1 MYITII
7 YERNNMSKKFNHKLH
22 GISNITEIS
31 AKDRHT
37 ISKKAVDL
45 IYPVVS
51 EFNISKEML
60 FNSLGKSNMYL
71 ADFDDL
77 SMGKYDYTTNSI
89 YFSNDLDISKLDSS
103 VIHEILHF
111 FQAELTE
118 DNFLIRMGLFKP
130 SKLFRPEKGL
140 GLNEASVQ
148 YIASTIVK
156 EVPDHVKYY
165 ELELTTPSSNYYPIE
180 TAIIRQM
187 CFFTGTYPLFFST
200 LFSTDLFE
208 KTFKTI
214 TSEENYNYIE
224 EKLTY
229 IVQLQEKLSDVYST
243 IHTHNQAESKKISV
257 LNNITNLKNKL
268 RETVLDVQK
277 IIYTSAFANELDKIE
292 TVQDIV
298 NMKTLISNFEN
309 YIINYEGDYSFE
321 QFKDKINIELNN
333 KLALIEAYG
342 NYSFALKAK
351 KDILN
356 LPKIYSQ
363 SFIKTFFSK
372 IKLLIDLRFNFSRS
386 NDEELYE
393 NEI

>member
-1 MYITII
+1 
-7 YERNNMSKKFNHKLH
+7 MSKKFNHKLH

-45 IYPVVS
+45 IYPIVS

-156 EVPDHVKYY
+156 EIPDHVKYY

>member
-1 MYITII
+1 
-7 YERNNMSKKFNHKLH
+7 MSKKFNHKLH

-31 AKDRHT
+31 AKDRHI
-37 ISKKAVDL
+37 ISKKAIEL

-89 YFSNDLDISKLDSS
+89 YFSNDLDIANLDSS

-156 EVPDHVKYY
+156 EIPDHVKYY

-342 NYSFALKAK
+342 NYSFALKAR

>member
-1 MYITII
+1 
-7 YERNNMSKKFNHKLH
+7 MSKKFNHKLH

-148 YIASTIVK
+148 YIASTIAK

-268 RETVLDVQK
+268 RETILDVQK

>member
-1 MYITII
+1 
-7 YERNNMSKKFNHKLH
+7 MSKQIKHKLH

-89 YFSNDLDISKLDSS
+89 YFSNDLDIANLDSP

-148 YIASTIVK
+148 YIASTILK

-243 IHTHNQAESKKISV
+243 IHTHDQAESKKISV

-309 YIINYEGDYSFE
+309 YIINYKGDYSFE

-342 NYSFALKAK
+342 NYSFALKAR

>member
-1 MYITII
+1 
-7 YERNNMSKKFNHKLH
+7 MSKKFNHKLH

-321 QFKDKINIELNN
+321 HFKDKINIELNN

>member
-1 MYITII
+1 
-7 YERNNMSKKFNHKLH
+7 MSVKPNHKLN
-22 GISNITEIS
+22 GIRNAVEIS

-37 ISKKAVDL
+37 ISKKAIDL

-71 ADFDDL
+71 ADFEDM

-89 YFSNDLDISKLDSS
+89 YFSNELDITNLDSS

-118 DNFLIRMGLFKP
+118 NNFLVRMGLFEP
-130 SKLFRPEKGL
+130 SKLFRSEKGL

-148 YIASTIVK
+148 YLASIITK
-156 EVPDHVKYY
+156 EVPDHVRYY
-165 ELELTTPSSNYYPIE
+165 ELELVTPSSNYYPLE
-180 TAIIRQM
+180 TAIVRQM

-214 TSEENYNYIE
+214 TSEDNYNYIE
-224 EKLTY
+224 KKLTE
-229 IVQLQEKLSDVYST
+229 IVHLQEKLSNIYSH

-277 IIYTSAFANELDKIE
+277 IIYTSAFANELDKVE

-298 NMKTLISNFEN
+298 NIQTLISNFEN
-309 YIINYEGDYSFE
+309 YIISYENDYSFE
-321 QFKDKINIELNN
+321 QFKDKISVELNN

-363 SFIKTFFSK
+363 SFFKTFFTK
-372 IKLLIDLRFNFSRS
+372 IKLLIDLRFNLSRS

>member
-1 MYITII
+1 
-7 YERNNMSKKFNHKLH
+7 MSKKFNHKLH

-51 EFNISKEML
+51 EFKISKEML

-89 YFSNDLDISKLDSS
+89 YFSNDLNITNLDSS

-165 ELELTTPSSNYYPIE
+165 ELELTTPSNNYYPIE

-342 NYSFALKAK
+342 NYSFALKAR

>member
-1 MYITII
+1 
-7 YERNNMSKKFNHKLH
+7 MSKKFNHKLH

-51 EFNISKEML
+51 EFKISKEML

-89 YFSNDLDISKLDSS
+89 YFSNDLDIANLDSS
-103 VIHEILHF
+103 AIHEILHF

-130 SKLFRPEKGL
+130 SKFFRPEKGL

-148 YIASTIVK
+148 YIASTMVK

-257 LNNITNLKNKL
+257 LNNITSLKNKL

-342 NYSFALKAK
+342 NYSFALKAR

>member
-1 MYITII
+1 
-7 YERNNMSKKFNHKLH
+7 MSVKPNHKLN
-22 GISNITEIS
+22 GIRNAVEIS

-37 ISKKAVDL
+37 ISKKAIDL
-45 IYPVVS
+45 IYPVIS

-71 ADFDDL
+71 ADFDDM

-89 YFSNDLDISKLDSS
+89 YFSNELDITNLDSS

-118 DNFLIRMGLFKP
+118 NNFLVRMGLFEP
-130 SKLFRPEKGL
+130 SKLFRSEKGL

-148 YIASTIVK
+148 YLASIIAK
-156 EVPDHVKYY
+156 EVPDHVRYY
-165 ELELTTPSSNYYPIE
+165 ELELVTPSSIYYPLE
-180 TAIIRQM
+180 TAIVRQM

-214 TSEENYNYIE
+214 TSVDNYNYIE
-224 EKLTY
+224 KKLTE
-229 IVQLQEKLSDVYST
+229 IVHLQEKLSNIYSH

-277 IIYTSAFANELDKIE
+277 IIYTSAFANELDKVE

-298 NMKTLISNFEN
+298 NIQTLISNFEN
-309 YIINYEGDYSFE
+309 YIISYENDYSFE
-321 QFKDKINIELNN
+321 QFKDKISVELNN

-363 SFIKTFFSK
+363 SFFKTFFTK
-372 IKLLIDLRFNFSRS
+372 IKLLIDLRFNLSRS

>member
-1 MYITII
+1 
-7 YERNNMSKKFNHKLH
+7 MSVKPNHKLN
-22 GISNITEIS
+22 GIRNAVEIS

-37 ISKKAVDL
+37 ISKKAIDL
-45 IYPVVS
+45 IYPVIS

-71 ADFDDL
+71 ADFDDM

-89 YFSNDLDISKLDSS
+89 YFSNELDITNLDSS

-118 DNFLIRMGLFKP
+118 NNFLVRMGLFEP
-130 SKLFRPEKGL
+130 SKLFRSEKGL

-148 YIASTIVK
+148 YLASIIAK
-156 EVPDHVKYY
+156 EVPDHVRYY
-165 ELELTTPSSNYYPIE
+165 ELELVTPSSNYYPLE
-180 TAIIRQM
+180 TAIVRQM

-214 TSEENYNYIE
+214 TSVDNYNYIE
-224 EKLTY
+224 KKLTE
-229 IVQLQEKLSDVYST
+229 IVHLQKKLSNIYSH

-277 IIYTSAFANELDKIE
+277 IIYTSAFANELDKVE

-298 NMKTLISNFEN
+298 NIQTLISNFEN
-309 YIINYEGDYSFE
+309 YIISYENDYSFE
-321 QFKDKINIELNN
+321 QFKDKISVELNN

-363 SFIKTFFSK
+363 SFFKTFFTK
-372 IKLLIDLRFNFSRS
+372 IKLLIDLRFNLSRS

>member
-1 MYITII
+1 
-7 YERNNMSKKFNHKLH
+7 MSKKFNHKLH

-37 ISKKAVDL
+37 ISKKAVNL

-51 EFNISKEML
+51 EFKISKEML

-89 YFSNDLDISKLDSS
+89 YFSNDLDIANLDSS

-130 SKLFRPEKGL
+130 SKLFKPEKGL

-342 NYSFALKAK
+342 NYSFALKAR

>member
-1 MYITII
+1 
-7 YERNNMSKKFNHKLH
+7 MSVKPNHKLN
-22 GISNITEIS
+22 GIRNAVEIS

-37 ISKKAVDL
+37 ISKKAIDL
-45 IYPVVS
+45 IYPVIS

-71 ADFDDL
+71 ADFEDM

-89 YFSNDLDISKLDSS
+89 YFSNELDITNLDSS

-118 DNFLIRMGLFKP
+118 NNFLVRMGLFEP
-130 SKLFRPEKGL
+130 SKLFKSEKGL

-148 YIASTIVK
+148 YLSSIITK
-156 EVPDHVKYY
+156 EVPDHVRYY
-165 ELELTTPSSNYYPIE
+165 ELELVTPSSNYYPLE
-180 TAIIRQM
+180 TAIVRQM

-214 TSEENYNYIE
+214 TSEDNYNYIE
-224 EKLTY
+224 KKLTE
-229 IVQLQEKLSDVYST
+229 IVHLQEKLSNIYSH

-277 IIYTSAFANELDKIE
+277 IIYTSAFANELDKVE

-298 NMKTLISNFEN
+298 NIQTLISNFEN
-309 YIINYEGDYSFE
+309 YIISYENDYSFE
-321 QFKDKINIELNN
+321 QFKDKISVELNN

-363 SFIKTFFSK
+363 SFFKTFFTK
-372 IKLLIDLRFNFSRS
+372 IKLLIDLRFNLSRS

>member
-1 MYITII
+1 
-7 YERNNMSKKFNHKLH
+7 MSKKFNHKLH

-148 YIASTIVK
+148 YIASTIAK

-277 IIYTSAFANELDKIE
+277 IIYTSAFTNELDKIE

-363 SFIKTFFSK
+363 SFFKTFFSK

>member
-1 MYITII
+1 
-7 YERNNMSKKFNHKLH
+7 MSKKFNHKLH

-51 EFNISKEML
+51 EFKISKEML

-89 YFSNDLDISKLDSS
+89 YFSNDLDIANLDSS

-156 EVPDHVKYY
+156 EIPDHVKYY

-342 NYSFALKAK
+342 NYSFALKAR

>member
-1 MYITII
+1 
-7 YERNNMSKKFNHKLH
+7 MSKKFNHKLH

-51 EFNISKEML
+51 EFKISKEML
-60 FNSLGKSNMYL
+60 FNSLGKSNIYL

-89 YFSNDLDISKLDSS
+89 YFSNDLNITNLDSS

-342 NYSFALKAK
+342 NYSFALKAR

>member
-1 MYITII
+1 
-7 YERNNMSKKFNHKLH
+7 MSKKFNHKLH

-89 YFSNDLDISKLDSS
+89 YFSNDLDIANLDSS

-243 IHTHNQAESKKISV
+243 IYTHNQAESKKISV

-342 NYSFALKAK
+342 NYSFALKAR

>member
-1 MYITII
+1 
-7 YERNNMSKKFNHKLH
+7 MSKKFNHKLH

-45 IYPVVS
+45 IYPIVS

>member
-1 MYITII
+1 
-7 YERNNMSKKFNHKLH
+7 MSVKPNHKLN
-22 GISNITEIS
+22 GIRNAVEIS

-37 ISKKAVDL
+37 ISKKAIDL

-71 ADFDDL
+71 ADFEDM

-89 YFSNDLDISKLDSS
+89 YFSNELDITNLDSS

-118 DNFLIRMGLFKP
+118 NNFLVRMGLFEP
-130 SKLFRPEKGL
+130 SKLFRSEKGL

-148 YIASTIVK
+148 YLSSIIAK
-156 EVPDHVKYY
+156 EVPDHVRYY
-165 ELELTTPSSNYYPIE
+165 ELELVTPSSNYYPLE
-180 TAIIRQM
+180 TAIVRQM

-214 TSEENYNYIE
+214 TSVDNYNYIE
-224 EKLTY
+224 KKLTE
-229 IVQLQEKLSDVYST
+229 IVHLQEKLSNIYSH

-257 LNNITNLKNKL
+257 LNNITSLKNKL

-309 YIINYEGDYSFE
+309 YLISYENHYSFE

-363 SFIKTFFSK
+363 SFFKTFFTK
-372 IKLLIDLRFNFSRS
+372 IKLLIDLRFNLSRS

>member
-1 MYITII
+1 MIV
-7 YERNNMSKKFNHKLH
+7 KPNHKLN
-22 GISNITEIS
+22 GIRNAVEIS

-37 ISKKAVDL
+37 ISKKAIDL

-71 ADFDDL
+71 ADFEDM

-89 YFSNDLDISKLDSS
+89 YFSNELDITNLDSS

-118 DNFLIRMGLFKP
+118 NNFLVRMGLFEP
-130 SKLFRPEKGL
+130 SKLFRSEKGL

-148 YIASTIVK
+148 YLSSIIAK
-156 EVPDHVKYY
+156 EVPDHVRYY
-165 ELELTTPSSNYYPIE
+165 ELELVTPSSNYYPLE
-180 TAIIRQM
+180 TAIVRQM

-214 TSEENYNYIE
+214 TSEDNYNYIE
-224 EKLTY
+224 KKLTE
-229 IVQLQEKLSDVYST
+229 IVHLQEKLSNIYSH

-277 IIYTSAFANELDKIE
+277 IIYTSAFANELDKVE

-298 NMKTLISNFEN
+298 NIQTLISNFEN
-309 YIINYEGDYSFE
+309 YIISYENDYSFE
-321 QFKDKINIELNN
+321 QFKDKISVELNN

-363 SFIKTFFSK
+363 SFFKTFFTK
-372 IKLLIDLRFNFSRS
+372 IKLLIDLRFNLSRS

>member
-1 MYITII
+1 
-7 YERNNMSKKFNHKLH
+7 MSVKPNHKLN
-22 GISNITEIS
+22 GIRNAVEIS

-37 ISKKAVDL
+37 ISKKAIDL
-45 IYPVVS
+45 IYPVIS

-71 ADFDDL
+71 ADFEDM

-89 YFSNDLDISKLDSS
+89 YFSNELDITNLDSS

-118 DNFLIRMGLFKP
+118 NNFLVRMGLFEP
-130 SKLFRPEKGL
+130 SKLFRSEKGL

-148 YIASTIVK
+148 YLSSIIAK
-156 EVPDHVKYY
+156 EVPDHVRYY
-165 ELELTTPSSNYYPIE
+165 ELELVTPSSNYYPLE
-180 TAIIRQM
+180 TAIVRQM

-214 TSEENYNYIE
+214 TSVDNYNYIE
-224 EKLTY
+224 KKLTE
-229 IVQLQEKLSDVYST
+229 IVHLQEKLSNIYSH

-277 IIYTSAFANELDKIE
+277 IIYTSAFANELDKVE

-298 NMKTLISNFEN
+298 NIQTLISNFEN
-309 YIINYEGDYSFE
+309 YIISYENDYSFE
-321 QFKDKINIELNN
+321 QFKDKISVELNN

-363 SFIKTFFSK
+363 SFFKTFFTK
-372 IKLLIDLRFNFSRS
+372 IKLLIDLRFNLSRS

>member
-1 MYITII
+1 
-7 YERNNMSKKFNHKLH
+7 MSKQIKHKLH

-71 ADFDDL
+71 ADFEDL
-77 SMGKYDYTTNSI
+77 AMGKYDYTTNSI
-89 YFSNDLDISKLDSS
+89 YFSNNLDITNLDSS

-342 NYSFALKAK
+342 NYSFALKAR

>member
-1 MYITII
+1 
-7 YERNNMSKKFNHKLH
+7 MSKKFNHKLH

-51 EFNISKEML
+51 EFKISKEML

-89 YFSNDLDISKLDSS
+89 YFSNDLNITNLDSS

-342 NYSFALKAK
+342 NYSFALKAR

-386 NDEELYE
+386 NDKELYE

>member
-1 MYITII
+1 
-7 YERNNMSKKFNHKLH
+7 MSKKFNHKLH

-89 YFSNDLDISKLDSS
+89 YFSNDLDISNLDSS
-103 VIHEILHF
+103 IIHEILHF

-118 DNFLIRMGLFKP
+118 NNFLIRMGLFKP

-148 YIASTIVK
+148 YIASTIAK

-229 IVQLQEKLSDVYST
+229 IVQLQEKLSDVYSN

-342 NYSFALKAK
+342 NYSFALKAR

>member
-1 MYITII
+1 
-7 YERNNMSKKFNHKLH
+7 MSVKSNHKLN
-22 GISNITEIS
+22 GIRNAVEIS

-37 ISKKAVDL
+37 ISKKAIDL

-71 ADFDDL
+71 ADFEDM

-89 YFSNDLDISKLDSS
+89 YFSNELDITNLDSS

-118 DNFLIRMGLFKP
+118 NNFLVRMGLFEP
-130 SKLFRPEKGL
+130 SKLFRSEKGL

-148 YIASTIVK
+148 YLSSIIAK
-156 EVPDHVKYY
+156 EVPDHVRYY
-165 ELELTTPSSNYYPIE
+165 ELELVTPSSNYYPLE
-180 TAIIRQM
+180 TAIVRQM

-214 TSEENYNYIE
+214 TSEDNYNYIE
-224 EKLTY
+224 KKLTE
-229 IVQLQEKLSDVYST
+229 IVHLQEKLSNIYSH

-277 IIYTSAFANELDKIE
+277 IIYTSAFANELDKVE

-298 NMKTLISNFEN
+298 NIQTLISNFEN
-309 YIINYEGDYSFE
+309 YIISYENDYSFE
-321 QFKDKINIELNN
+321 QFKDKISVELNN

-363 SFIKTFFSK
+363 SFFKTFFTK
-372 IKLLIDLRFNFSRS
+372 IKLLIDLRFNLSRS

>member
-1 MYITII
+1 
-7 YERNNMSKKFNHKLH
+7 MSKKFNHKLH

-229 IVQLQEKLSDVYST
+229 IVQLQEKLSDVYSN

>member
-1 MYITII
+1 
-7 YERNNMSKKFNHKLH
+7 MSKKFNHKLH

-51 EFNISKEML
+51 EFKISKEML

-89 YFSNDLDISKLDSS
+89 YFSNDLDIANLDSS

-342 NYSFALKAK
+342 NYSFALKAR

-386 NDEELYE
+386 NNEELYE

>member
-1 MYITII
+1 
-7 YERNNMSKKFNHKLH
+7 MSKKFNHKLH

-89 YFSNDLDISKLDSS
+89 YFSNDLDISNLDSS

-148 YIASTIVK
+148 YIASTILK

-292 TVQDIV
+292 TIQDIV

-342 NYSFALKAK
+342 NYSFALKAR

>member
-1 MYITII
+1 
-7 YERNNMSKKFNHKLH
+7 MSVKPNHKLN
-22 GISNITEIS
+22 GIRNAVEIS

-37 ISKKAVDL
+37 ISKKAIDL

-71 ADFDDL
+71 ADFEDM

-89 YFSNDLDISKLDSS
+89 YFSNELDITNLDSS

-118 DNFLIRMGLFKP
+118 NNFLVRMGLFEP
-130 SKLFRPEKGL
+130 SKLFRSEKGL

-148 YIASTIVK
+148 YLSSIIAK
-156 EVPDHVKYY
+156 EVPDHVRYY
-165 ELELTTPSSNYYPIE
+165 ELELVTPSSNYYPLE
-180 TAIIRQM
+180 TAIVRQM

-214 TSEENYNYIE
+214 TSVDNYNYIE
-224 EKLTY
+224 KKLTE
-229 IVQLQEKLSDVYST
+229 IVHLQEKLSNIYSH

-277 IIYTSAFANELDKIE
+277 IIYTSAFANELDKVE

-298 NMKTLISNFEN
+298 NIQTLISNFEN
-309 YIINYEGDYSFE
+309 YIISYENDYSFE
-321 QFKDKINIELNN
+321 QFKDKISVELNN
-333 KLALIEAYG
+333 KLAIIEAYG

-363 SFIKTFFSK
+363 SFFKTFFTK
-372 IKLLIDLRFNFSRS
+372 IKLLIDLRFNLSRS

>member
-1 MYITII
+1 
-7 YERNNMSKKFNHKLH
+7 MSKKFNHKLH
-22 GISNITEIS
+22 GIPNITEIS

-51 EFNISKEML
+51 EFKISKEML

-89 YFSNDLDISKLDSS
+89 YFSNDLNITNLDSS

-342 NYSFALKAK
+342 NYSFALKAR

>member
-1 MYITII
+1 
-7 YERNNMSKKFNHKLH
+7 MSKKFNHKLH

-89 YFSNDLDISKLDSS
+89 YFSNDLDISNLDSS

-229 IVQLQEKLSDVYST
+229 IVYST

-298 NMKTLISNFEN
+298 NMKALISNFEN

-342 NYSFALKAK
+342 NYSFALKAR

>member
-1 MYITII
+1 
-7 YERNNMSKKFNHKLH
+7 MSVKPNHKLN
-22 GISNITEIS
+22 GIRNAVEIS

-37 ISKKAVDL
+37 ISKKAIDL
-45 IYPVVS
+45 IYPVIS

-71 ADFDDL
+71 ADFEDM

-89 YFSNDLDISKLDSS
+89 YFSNELDITNLDSS

-118 DNFLIRMGLFKP
+118 NNFLVRMGLFEP
-130 SKLFRPEKGL
+130 SKLFRSEKGL

-148 YIASTIVK
+148 YLSSIIAK
-156 EVPDHVKYY
+156 EVPDHVRYY
-165 ELELTTPSSNYYPIE
+165 ELELVTPSSNYYPLE
-180 TAIIRQM
+180 TAIVRQM

-214 TSEENYNYIE
+214 TSEDNYNYIE
-224 EKLTY
+224 KKLTE
-229 IVQLQEKLSDVYST
+229 IVHLQEKLSNIYSH

-277 IIYTSAFANELDKIE
+277 IIYTSAFANELDKVE

-298 NMKTLISNFEN
+298 NIQTLISNFEN
-309 YIINYEGDYSFE
+309 YIISYENDYSFE
-321 QFKDKINIELNN
+321 QFKDKISVELNN

-363 SFIKTFFSK
+363 SFFKTFFTK
-372 IKLLIDLRFNFSRS
+372 IKLLIDLRFNLSRS

>member
-1 MYITII
+1 
-7 YERNNMSKKFNHKLH
+7 MSVKPNHKLN
-22 GISNITEIS
+22 GIRNAVEIS

-37 ISKKAVDL
+37 ISKKAIDL
-45 IYPVVS
+45 IYPVIS

-71 ADFDDL
+71 ADFEDM

-89 YFSNDLDISKLDSS
+89 YFSNELDITNLDSS

-118 DNFLIRMGLFKP
+118 NNFLVRMGLFEP
-130 SKLFRPEKGL
+130 SKLFRSEKGL

-148 YIASTIVK
+148 YLSSIIAK
-156 EVPDHVKYY
+156 EVPDHVRYY
-165 ELELTTPSSNYYPIE
+165 ELELVTPSSNYYPLE
-180 TAIIRQM
+180 TAIVRQM

-214 TSEENYNYIE
+214 TSEDNYNYIE
-224 EKLTY
+224 KKLTE
-229 IVQLQEKLSDVYST
+229 IVHLQEKLSNIYSH

-277 IIYTSAFANELDKIE
+277 IIYTSAFANELDKVE

-298 NMKTLISNFEN
+298 NIQTLISNFEN
-309 YIINYEGDYSFE
+309 YIISYENDYSFE
-321 QFKDKINIELNN
+321 QFKDKISVELNN

-363 SFIKTFFSK
+363 SFFTTFFTK
-372 IKLLIDLRFNFSRS
+372 IKLLIDLRFNLSRS

>member
-1 MYITII
+1 
-7 YERNNMSKKFNHKLH
+7 MSKKFNHKLH

-51 EFNISKEML
+51 EFKISKEML

-89 YFSNDLDISKLDSS
+89 YFSNDLNITNLDSS

-130 SKLFRPEKGL
+130 SKLFRAEKGL

-180 TAIIRQM
+180 TAIIRQI

-342 NYSFALKAK
+342 NYSFALKAR

>member
-1 MYITII
+1 
-7 YERNNMSKKFNHKLH
+7 MSKKFNHKLH
-22 GISNITEIS
+22 GISNITEIN

-372 IKLLIDLRFNFSRS
+372 VKLLIDLRFNFSRS

>member
-1 MYITII
+1 
-7 YERNNMSKKFNHKLH
+7 MSKKFNHKLH

-321 QFKDKINIELNN
+321 QFKDKINIVLNN

>member
-1 MYITII
+1 
-7 YERNNMSKKFNHKLH
+7 MSVKPNHKLN
-22 GISNITEIS
+22 GIRNAVEIS

-37 ISKKAVDL
+37 ISKKAIDL

-71 ADFDDL
+71 ADFEDM

-89 YFSNDLDISKLDSS
+89 YFSNELDITNLDSS

-118 DNFLIRMGLFKP
+118 NNFLVRMGLFEP
-130 SKLFRPEKGL
+130 SKLFRSEKGL

-148 YIASTIVK
+148 YLSSIIAK
-156 EVPDHVKYY
+156 EVPDHVRYY
-165 ELELTTPSSNYYPIE
+165 ELELVTPSSNYYPLE
-180 TAIIRQM
+180 TAIVRQM

-214 TSEENYNYIE
+214 TSEDNYNYIE
-224 EKLTY
+224 KKLTE
-229 IVQLQEKLSDVYST
+229 IVHLQEKLSNIYSH

-277 IIYTSAFANELDKIE
+277 IIYTSAFANELDKVE

-298 NMKTLISNFEN
+298 NIQTLISNFEN
-309 YIINYEGDYSFE
+309 YIISYENDYSFE
-321 QFKDKINIELNN
+321 QFKDKISVELNN

-363 SFIKTFFSK
+363 SFFTTFFAK
-372 IKLLIDLRFNFSRS
+372 IKLLIDLRFNLSRS

>member
-1 MYITII
+1 
-7 YERNNMSKKFNHKLH
+7 MSKKFNHKLH

-89 YFSNDLDISKLDSS
+89 YFSNDLDISNLDSS

-156 EVPDHVKYY
+156 EIPDHVKYY

-229 IVQLQEKLSDVYST
+229 IVQLQDKLSDVYST

-342 NYSFALKAK
+342 NYSFALKAR

>member
-1 MYITII
+1 
-7 YERNNMSKKFNHKLH
+7 MSKQIKHKLQ
-22 GISNITEIS
+22 GISNVSEIS
-31 AKDRHT
+31 AKDRHI
-37 ISKKAVDL
+37 ISKKAIEL

-71 ADFDDL
+71 ADFEDL
-77 SMGKYDYTTNSI
+77 AMGKYDYTTNSI
-89 YFSNDLDISKLDSS
+89 YFSNNLDITNLDSS

-130 SKLFRPEKGL
+130 SKFFRPEKGL

-148 YIASTIVK
+148 YIASTMVK

-165 ELELTTPSSNYYPIE
+165 ELELTTPSSNYYPLE

-214 TSEENYNYIE
+214 TSEDNYNYIE
-224 EKLTY
+224 EKLS
-229 IVQLQEKLSDVYST
+229 KVYSN

-257 LNNITNLKNKL
+257 LNNITSLKNKL

-298 NMKTLISNFEN
+298 NMKTLVSNFEN
-309 YIINYEGDYSFE
+309 YLISYENDYSFE

-363 SFIKTFFSK
+363 SFFKTFFSK

>member
-1 MYITII
+1 
-7 YERNNMSKKFNHKLH
+7 MSKKFNHKLH

-89 YFSNDLDISKLDSS
+89 YFSNDLDIANLDSP

-148 YIASTIVK
+148 YIASTILK

-243 IHTHNQAESKKISV
+243 IHTLNQAESKKISV

-342 NYSFALKAK
+342 NYSFALKAR